1 MSHQLPKP
9 CLIVQPGG
17 RFRAYYQP
25 SWQVVWANKNKTRN
39 KNVTNINGNRQSTL
53 KVLHWNPGHIYWI
66 NKATEIQ
73 HILDIRCPDIMI
85 VLEANIQC
93 EDTDYLTWTPGY
105 NMILTKAMQSMGY
118 SRLVAL
124 VREGIQV
131 EVEEQLMSVDVASI
145 WLKVC
150 KQGGRKLYIC
160 RIYREHSLLRQH
172 ILNNTDEIL
181 LQNLYILKWTS
192 PDHQHISMIN
202 MVKNDI

>member
-1 MSHQLPKP
+1 
-9 CLIVQPGG
+9 
-17 RFRAYYQP
+17 
-25 SWQVVWANKNKTRN
+25 
-39 KNVTNINGNRQSTL
+39 
-53 KVLHWNPGHIYWI
+53 
-66 NKATEIQ
+66 
-73 HILDIRCPDIMI
+73 MI

-131 EVEEQLMSVDVASI
+131 EVEETTY
-145 WLKVC
+145 VC
-150 KQGGRKLYIC
+150 GCGQYMAEGVQAGWQKNCIFAGYTWNTV
-160 RIYREHSLLRQH
+160 LLRQH